1 MKCFCALLVAA
12 AAAIAQAP
20 PPPPTIAM
28 LAARASEAREANRL
42 DEATKL
48 YRAAVAKAPHW
59 TEGWWY
65 LGTMAYD
72 QDRYPECRDAFRRFI
87 AIEKRMAP
95 AYAMLGLCEFPAKDY
110 KAAAAHLE
118 RARTIG
124 LPNGQPLTTV
134 ALYHEALLQNHFSN
148 FEQTLRIANI
158 LSRTTAVSPEI
169 VTVAGIAAIRRPFFP
184 AEVPESKRELVFRL
198 GSALLPGGEKPVEES
213 LKRFEQIVQD
223 YPDEPQ
229 VHYAFAT
236 FLLAVDPDRGVAE
249 LKHELEISP
258 DHIPALVSLAVEYQ
272 KRGEPETAR
281 PYAERAVKFAPA
293 NFAARGALG
302 RILLDM
308 GDVAGAIRELESAVR
323 LEPNSPPMRFSL
335 ASAYSRAGRK
345 EEAARQ
351 RAEFTRLKNLAEA
364 GASREIR
371 P

>member
-1 MKCFCALLVAA
+1 MRRLFSLVVASSA
-12 AAAIAQAP
+12 MAQAP
-20 PPPPTIAM
+20 PPPPAIAT
-28 LAARASEAREANRL
+28 LAASASAAREANRL
-42 DEATKL
+42 DEATRL
-48 YRAAVAKAPHW
+48 YRTAVAKAPHW
-59 TEGWWY
+59 AEGWWY

-72 QDRYPECRDAFRRFI
+72 QDRYLECRDAFRRFI

-95 AYAMLGLCEFPAKDY
+95 AYAMLGLCEFPAKEY
-110 KAAAAHLE
+110 KAAVAHLE

-134 ALYHEALLQNHFSN
+134 ALYHEVLLQNHFSN
-148 FEQTLRIANI
+148 FEQALRIANI

-169 VTVAGIAAIRRPFFP
+169 ITAAGIAAVRKPVFP
-184 AEVPESKRELVFRL
+184 SEVPESARDLVFRL
-198 GSALLPGGEKPVEES
+198 GSALLPGGENPVEES
-213 LKRFEQIVQD
+213 LKRFEQIIKD
-223 YPDEPQ
+223 YPDVPQ
-229 VHYAFAT
+229 VHYAFAA

-249 LKHELEISP
+249 LKRELDISP

-272 KRGEPETAR
+272 KRGEPESAR

-308 GDVAGAIRELESAVR
+308 GDVAGAIRELENAVR

-345 EEAARQ
+345 EDASRQ
-351 RAEFTRLKNLAEA
+351 RAEFTRLKNLAET
-364 GASREIR
+364 GASREIH